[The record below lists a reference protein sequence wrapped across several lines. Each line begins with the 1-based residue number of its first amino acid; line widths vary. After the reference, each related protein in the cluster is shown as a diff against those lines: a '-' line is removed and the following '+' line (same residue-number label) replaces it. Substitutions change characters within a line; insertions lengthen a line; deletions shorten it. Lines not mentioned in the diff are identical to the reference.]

1 MRKMNFGGIELSIR
15 KLIDNLEEYFVV
27 ATMALMTLLV
37 FVQVIM
43 RYVFSSSLSWSEEL
57 ARFIF
62 LWVSWVG
69 ASYAVK
75 ERTHFRVEM
84 FANLFRNSQR
94 KYFEL
99 LILSIWFA
107 FALIMAYLG
116 TELVLFLMETGQTSA
131 AMEVPMSW
139 VYASVPTGC
148 ALMSLR
154 LVMEILKVFS
164 NADTTNSPDLISKS
178 KEGTI

>member
-1 MRKMNFGGIELSIR
+1 MSIR

-69 ASYAVK
+69 VSYAVK
-75 ERTHFRVEM
+75 ERAHFCVEM
-84 FANLFRNSQR
+84 FANLFQNSQR

-107 FALIMAYLG
+107 FALIMAYLR
-116 TELVLFLMETGQTSA
+116 TELVLFLME
-131 AMEVPMSW
+131 
-139 VYASVPTGC
+139 
-148 ALMSLR
+148 
-154 LVMEILKVFS
+154 
-164 NADTTNSPDLISKS
+164 
-178 KEGTI
+178 

>member
-75 ERTHFRVEM
+75 ERAHFRVEM
-84 FANLFRNSQR
+84 FANLRSR
-94 KYFEL
+94 SEERRVGKECR
-99 LILSIWFA
+99 SRW
-107 FALIMAYLG
+107 
-116 TELVLFLMETGQTSA
+116 
-131 AMEVPMSW
+131 
-139 VYASVPTGC
+139 
-148 ALMSLR
+148 
-154 LVMEILKVFS
+154 
-164 NADTTNSPDLISKS
+164 SPYH
-178 KEGTI
+178 